1 MTRTDATTALY
12 TASEVEART
21 GVPATTLRQWER
33 RYGFPSPLRSSGGY
47 RMYSPLDLAGI
58 AFIQARQE
66 EGVAASRAVELA
78 RAHFAPVPEQTL
90 VSALV
95 EALVRPDHR
104 EAARLLAEAH
114 VTMPAE
120 EVMMTVM
127 QPALGRI
134 GMLWERGE
142 ITVAHEHQ
150 ASAFLKARLSQM
162 LEAAGMNEVGPAMVA
177 ACGPGEYHEIGLMML
192 SVVLRRRG
200 IRVHYLG
207 SDTPLADMA
216 LYAQAVG
223 ARAML
228 LTINT
233 PDSLAQFQA
242 QLPEFGALDVPLYYG
257 GQMLNQSPE
266 LAAQLH
272 GEYLGSSA
280 TQAAGELVR
289 RLLAPPTAP
298 PAASSLP
305 AALKVKP

>member
-1 MTRTDATTALY
+1 MTQADANTALY
-12 TASEVEART
+12 TASEVESRT

-33 RYGFPSPLRSSGGY
+33 RYGFPSPLRSAGGY
-47 RMYSPLDLAGI
+47 RMYSPQDLAGI

-66 EGVAASRAVELA
+66 EGVAAGRAVELA
-78 RAHFAPVPEQTL
+78 RVHFTPLPEPSL

-95 EALVRPDHR
+95 EALLRPDHR

-114 VTMPAE
+114 VTLPAE
-120 EVMMTVM
+120 EVMMTIM
-127 QPALGRI
+127 QPTLGRI
-134 GMLWERGE
+134 GELWERGE

-207 SDTPLADMA
+207 GNTPLADMA
-216 LYAQAVG
+216 LYAQSVG
-223 ARAML
+223 ARALL
-228 LTINT
+228 LTVNT
-233 PDSLAQFQA
+233 PDSLAQLQA
-242 QLPEFGALDVPLYYG
+242 QLAEFDGLSMPIYYG
-257 GQMLNQSPE
+257 GQMLNRRPE
-266 LAAQLH
+266 LAAELH

-289 RLLAPPTAP
+289 ILLVHPPGS
-298 PAASSLP
+298 PAVPGPP
-305 AALKVKP
+305 AALKAKP